1 MALLF
6 TNNASTTLTGDY
18 LIGDTTVVVNDG
30 SAFAIPA
37 NGDVQKI
44 TFENQ
49 ATGEFEICHLTSR
62 AVDTLTIL
70 RAQEGT
76 QSIDLPSADIIV
88 EARLTAECIA
98 GQFDPDGGEIA
109 LGTNSNAAGTSSI
122 AIGENAAAIGNF
134 GVTSGYS
141 SQASGQYGVASGGF
155 ARASASYAVA
165 VGFSNLVSGESGV
178 AVGHSNTNP
187 GARISVIGSSNTVT
201 GGLDSAIV
209 GTANAAT
216 DCENTGVV
224 GNSNTVEGSR
234 NLVLG
239 NNNTV
244 DGNKTIVAGQY
255 ITTDAPE
262 TTLVMAKE
270 VQERDLETSV
280 QASVVFGDR
289 SIAHRTGKSNSRN
302 NGTLIPPS
310 AISMAQTAFGSA
322 IDLGVV
328 RTFTSLGS
336 LPVGVVSGTI
346 WSDNGSGQ
354 YVSIG
359 NPIYA
364 DGTGEGVFYDALP
377 SPLPTNIAGTN
388 DNNVIQGGVTVHIDP
403 SNYYFNFAQDETTT
417 DSVKFLVQEFGVY
430 VYDCPSQSG
439 TVQIDFT
446 EVGSG
451 DAIGSVSF
459 TLSSQGGPFCVTER
473 VAGLVPAGTRY
484 KAAINSTTLTDYCSA
499 RLFILGCMV
508 NA

>member
-6 TNNASTTLTGDY
+6 TNNASTTLAGDY
-18 LIGDTTVVVNDG
+18 LIGDTAVVVTDG

-49 ATGEFEICHLTSR
+49 ATGEFEICHLTNR
-62 AVDTLTIL
+62 TVDTLTIL

-76 QSIDLPSADIIV
+76 QSIDLPQANIIV

-98 GQFDPDGGEIA
+98 GQFDPSGGEIA
-109 LGTNSNAAGTSSI
+109 LGNNANAIGTSSV
-122 AIGENAAAIGNF
+122 AIGENATAVGNF

-187 GARISVIGSSNTVT
+187 GGRISVIGSSNTVT

-209 GTANAAT
+209 GTANSAT
-216 DCENTGVV
+216 DCDNTGVM
-224 GNSNTVEGSR
+224 GNTNTVDGPR

-262 TTLVMAKE
+262 TTLIMAKE

-289 SIAHRTGKSNSRN
+289 SIAHRTGKSNSRDDA
-302 NGTLIPPS
+302 LIPPS
-310 AISMAQTAFGSA
+310 AISMAQTAFGQA

-328 RTFTSLGS
+328 RTFASLGS
-336 LPVGVVSGTI
+336 LPVGVVSGTV

-359 NPIYA
+359 NPVYN
-364 DGTGEGVFYDALP
+364 DGTGEGVFYSALP
-377 SPLPTNIAGTN
+377 SPLPTAAGSN
-388 DNNVIQGGVTVHIDP
+388 DSNVIQGGVTVHIDP
-403 SNYYFNFAQDETTT
+403 NNYYFIFAQDQTTS
-417 DSVKFLVQEFGVY
+417 DSVKFLVQEIGVY

-446 EVGSG
+446 EDVSG

-473 VAGLVPAGTRY
+473 VTGLIPAGTQY

-499 RLFILGCMV
+499 RLFIRGCMV